1 MVLLMERGNLMLITI
16 IYLCFSTVC
25 FSSIS
30 KKKNDLSL
38 HQYSEGGEVV
48 QVSYASQAV
57 DRSSTG
63 LIGFSE
69 RDFSVVFAIRPKP
82 SSLQVLPASKF
93 VIEKF
98 TQSVGVAMCGY
109 SADNEYSRS
118 KCNLV
123 KQLHIL
129 RFGETPLIDNVA
141 KSMSRWLTRGM
152 YIGEEDAVLRPVATA
167 VLLFGRDSS
176 DSSHRLVLVEN
187 SGSVKECS
195 FVSTGN
201 IPGSAVTLMNIQR
214 IVQHG
219 MDKDVSDDIDH
230 AGGLK
235 ERIKSLILK
244 VAAALCDS
252 EGDGYLG
259 SRESVHTST
268 NREID
273 ENNDQKEREEYAEGE
288 GKVEIECSVC
298 SSDGMTISGT
308 FSSLEKLSRLLKEG
322 WLR

>member
-1 MVLLMERGNLMLITI
+1 MAIPHSIDEPSLKCNLASFRYRQELQGILQKPSAKQRCETGDKRLENNHSGVFQMVYLMERGNLMLISI

-219 MDKDVSDDIDH
+219 IDDTDH
-230 AGGLK
+230 A
-235 ERIKSLILK
+235 
-244 VAAALCDS
+244 
-252 EGDGYLG
+252 DGTDWRLRRPGRTLVLLVLGNRTYTNLFYL
-259 SRESVHTST
+259 
-268 NREID
+268 
-273 ENNDQKEREEYAEGE
+273 
-288 GKVEIECSVC
+288 
-298 SSDGMTISGT
+298 SDMG
-308 FSSLEKLSRLLKEG
+308 R
-322 WLR
+322 